1 MSINKWLLLLLA
13 MALLAAAPPAGAA
26 VDATPVLSI
35 VSHGIPLETAATAD
49 GKWLFIL
56 TDQRQIEV
64 HEVENG
70 ELKGLIRLAAPADH
84 LAVSPNGERIFV
96 TNRKDK
102 RTTMMEVSFVEAID
116 TSGSPFKGPEQAPV
130 AVVVFSDFQCPYCA
144 KLQPLLDQI
153 LKAYPQE
160 VKVVYKQFPL
170 QMHPFSMSASLAA
183 MAANRQGKFWPMHDK
198 IFESYQSVNE
208 AKLSGFAKELGLD
221 MAKFDK
227 DIADP
232 KLKEQVLRDRQEGI
246 AAGVRG
252 TPTLF
257 VNGRQVRDRSFEGL
271 KALVDGELQRL
282 KARVKP

>member
-1 MSINKWLLLLLA
+1 MSINKWLLFLLT
-13 MALLAAAPPAGAA
+13 MALLAVALPSGAA
-26 VDATPVLSI
+26 VDASPVLSI
-35 VSHGIPLETAATAD
+35 VSHGIPLDTAATAD

-56 TDQRQIEV
+56 TDQRQVEV
-64 HEVENG
+64 YEVENG

-144 KLQPLLDQI
+144 RLLPLLDQV
-153 LKAYPQE
+153 LKAYPRE
-160 VKVVYKQFPL
+160 VKVVYKNFPL
-170 QMHPFSMSASLAA
+170 QMHPFSMQAA
-183 MAANRQGKFWPMHDK
+183 VAALAANRQGKFWPMHDK
-198 IFESYQSVNE
+198 IFENYQSINE
-208 AKLSGFAKELGLD
+208 AKLAEIAKGIGLD
-221 MAKFDK
+221 MARFDK
-227 DIADP
+227 DVVDP
-232 KLKEQVLRDRQEGI
+232 KLKEQVLRDRQDGI
-246 AAGVRG
+246 AADVRG

-257 VNGRQVRDRSFEGL
+257 VNGRRVNDRSFEGL

-282 KARVKP
+282 KVKSK